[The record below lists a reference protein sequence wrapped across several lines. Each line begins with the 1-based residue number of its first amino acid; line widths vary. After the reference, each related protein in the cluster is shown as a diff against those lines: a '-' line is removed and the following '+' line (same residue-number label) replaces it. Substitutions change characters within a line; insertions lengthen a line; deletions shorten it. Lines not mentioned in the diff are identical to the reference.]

1 MLIDSRIICHRAAK
15 GPIKKAQEIVQEI
28 VTRRSFQR
36 NNITTPEKHA
46 RIEGFTQK
54 IYRKQKDRRYI
65 ILRTSC
71 KRPNHLYQTEQWMT
85 K

>member
-1 MLIDSRIICHRAAK
+1 MLIDSYIICHRAAK
-15 GPIKKAQEIVQEI
+15 GPIKKAQGI